1 MEKKELKKY
10 SVKTKFFRAITYG
23 VLVLL
28 ALICIVPFYN
38 MIINC
43 THDNAALA
51 TSFQMTPGKSLK
63 TNYQHL
69 AANVNIWRGLF
80 NSLFISLAST
90 VITVYVGALTA
101 YGFAKYKFKYN
112 KQLFWLVLATMM
124 LPGQLGIIG
133 YFQLMNNIHMLD
145 NYAAL
150 LITCFAPP
158 AMVFWNR
165 QYIDSYVPDELIDS
179 ARIDGCGEF
188 RIFNEII
195 FPIIMPGVAT
205 QAIFTFV
212 ESWNA
217 FVKPSI
223 LLFSQDKFTLPI
235 LVQQMQ
241 GVYKNDYGTVYIG
254 VALSVIPILI
264 MFVLCSRRILEGATA
279 GAVKG

>member
-165 QYIDSYVPDELIDS
+165 QYIDSYVPDELIES
-179 ARIDGCGEF
+179 PHIHQLTQFSGSLQETRVAVVCPLCCRVRNLF
-188 RIFNEII
+188 R
-195 FPIIMPGVAT
+195 PH
-205 QAIFTFV
+205 
-212 ESWNA
+212 
-217 FVKPSI
+217 
-223 LLFSQDKFTLPI
+223 LP
-235 LVQQMQ
+235 
-241 GVYKNDYGTVYIG
+241 
-254 VALSVIPILI
+254 
-264 MFVLCSRRILEGATA
+264 
-279 GAVKG
+279 

>member
-101 YGFAKYKFKYN
+101 YGFAKYKFK
-112 KQLFWLVLATMM
+112 
-124 LPGQLGIIG
+124 
-133 YFQLMNNIHMLD
+133 
-145 NYAAL
+145 
-150 LITCFAPP
+150 
-158 AMVFWNR
+158 
-165 QYIDSYVPDELIDS
+165 
-179 ARIDGCGEF
+179 
-188 RIFNEII
+188 
-195 FPIIMPGVAT
+195 
-205 QAIFTFV
+205 
-212 ESWNA
+212 
-217 FVKPSI
+217 
-223 LLFSQDKFTLPI
+223 
-235 LVQQMQ
+235 
-241 GVYKNDYGTVYIG
+241 
-254 VALSVIPILI
+254 
-264 MFVLCSRRILEGATA
+264 
-279 GAVKG
+279 

>member
-69 AANVNIWRGLF
+69 AANVNIWRGLL

-90 VITVYVGALTA
+90 VITVYVGRADSLRLCQH
-101 YGFAKYKFKYN
+101 KFKYN

-124 LPGQLGIIG
+124 LPPVGNHRVFPAHEQHTYAGQLRG
-133 YFQLMNNIHMLD
+133 
-145 NYAAL
+145 
-150 LITCFAPP
+150 P
-158 AMVFWNR
+158 
-165 QYIDSYVPDELIDS
+165 SYH
-179 ARIDGCGEF
+179 
-188 RIFNEII
+188 
-195 FPIIMPGVAT
+195 
-205 QAIFTFV
+205 
-212 ESWNA
+212 
-217 FVKPSI
+217 
-223 LLFSQDKFTLPI
+223 LFCTA
-235 LVQQMQ
+235 
-241 GVYKNDYGTVYIG
+241 GHG
-254 VALSVIPILI
+254 
-264 MFVLCSRRILEGATA
+264 ILEQ
-279 GAVKG
+279 AVH

>member
-69 AANVNIWRGLF
+69 AANVNIWRGLL

-112 KQLFWLVLATMM
+112 KQLSL
-124 LPGQLGIIG
+124 
-133 YFQLMNNIHMLD
+133 IH
-145 NYAAL
+145 
-150 LITCFAPP
+150 I
-158 AMVFWNR
+158 
-165 QYIDSYVPDELIDS
+165 
-179 ARIDGCGEF
+179 
-188 RIFNEII
+188 
-195 FPIIMPGVAT
+195 
-205 QAIFTFV
+205 
-212 ESWNA
+212 
-217 FVKPSI
+217 
-223 LLFSQDKFTLPI
+223 
-235 LVQQMQ
+235 
-241 GVYKNDYGTVYIG
+241 
-254 VALSVIPILI
+254 
-264 MFVLCSRRILEGATA
+264 
-279 GAVKG
+279 

>member
-69 AANVNIWRGLF
+69 AANVNIWRGLL

-165 QYIDSYVPDELIDS
+165 QYIDSYVPDELIES
-179 ARIDGCGEF
+179 AHRRMRGVPYFQRNHFSNHNAGSGNPGHFHLCG
-188 RIFNEII
+188 
-195 FPIIMPGVAT
+195 
-205 QAIFTFV
+205 
-212 ESWNA
+212 
-217 FVKPSI
+217 I
-223 LLFSQDKFTLPI
+223 LERLCEAVHS
-235 LVQQMQ
+235 
-241 GVYKNDYGTVYIG
+241 
-254 VALSVIPILI
+254 
-264 MFVLCSRRILEGATA
+264 FVLPGQIHTAHSGAADA
-279 GAVKG
+279 GSI

>member
-69 AANVNIWRGLF
+69 AANVNIWRGLL

-158 AMVFWNR
+158 A
-165 QYIDSYVPDELIDS
+165 
-179 ARIDGCGEF
+179 
-188 RIFNEII
+188 
-195 FPIIMPGVAT
+195 VAT

>member
-101 YGFAKYKFKYN
+101 YGFAKYKFKYI

-165 QYIDSYVPDELIDS
+165 QYIDSYVPDELID
-179 ARIDGCGEF
+179 RFGD
-188 RIFNEII
+188 
-195 FPIIMPGVAT
+195 PP
-205 QAIFTFV
+205 Q
-212 ESWNA
+212 
-217 FVKPSI
+217 
-223 LLFSQDKFTLPI
+223 
-235 LVQQMQ
+235 
-241 GVYKNDYGTVYIG
+241 
-254 VALSVIPILI
+254 
-264 MFVLCSRRILEGATA
+264 
-279 GAVKG
+279 AVKGLVDVALVRNTNHNAGSGNPGHFHLCGILERLCEAVHSFVLPGQIHTAHSGAADAGSI